1 MKLTDQEKEYIRM
14 NIHEDISKLLLG
26 AKRYPGLNVP
36 FLVEQIASRRQIRG
50 KLPSWVANDSLVFPS
65 KIASEQC
72 SSEQTAAYKQQL
84 VSPEEVICDLTG
96 GLGIDSFYFSQKARS
111 VIYIERFP
119 LYCEAARHNFQL
131 LKADNIQVLSADS
144 AFYIEQ
150 LGNVDLFYLD
160 PARRR
165 EGNKRV
171 FALSD
176 CEPDL
181 TLLLPRLLLKAK
193 RVIAKISPMADI
205 RQTIAILQGVQSV
218 HVLSVKNECKELLFV
233 MGREQVETPL
243 IYCVNYKAADPI
255 PQLFS
260 FKMEEELAASAIY
273 APEIKKYL
281 YEPNASILKAGAFKS
296 ISLYY
301 SLGKVHPNS
310 HLYTSDTFV
319 ENFPGRIFEVDE
331 LIPFSSKVAKTL
343 SKSIPKAN
351 VTVRNFP
358 LSVEEFRKKCKVKEG
373 GDIYLFATTI
383 SPQEKVLLRCRKVLI
398 GTRE

>member
-1 MKLTDQEKEYIRM
+1 
-14 NIHEDISKLLLG
+14 
-26 AKRYPGLNVP
+26 
-36 FLVEQIASRRQIRG
+36 
-50 KLPSWVANDSLVFPS
+50 
-65 KIASEQC
+65 
-72 SSEQTAAYKQQL
+72 
-84 VSPEEVICDLTG
+84 
-96 GLGIDSFYFSQKARS
+96 
-111 VIYIERFP
+111 
-119 LYCEAARHNFQL
+119 
-131 LKADNIQVLSADS
+131 
-144 AFYIEQ
+144 
-150 LGNVDLFYLD
+150 
-160 PARRR
+160 
-165 EGNKRV
+165 
-171 FALSD
+171 
-176 CEPDL
+176 
-181 TLLLPRLLLKAK
+181 
-193 RVIAKISPMADI
+193 
-205 RQTIAILQGVQSV
+205 
-218 HVLSVKNECKELLFV
+218 
-233 MGREQVETPL
+233 
-243 IYCVNYKAADPI
+243 
-255 PQLFS
+255 
-260 FKMEEELAASAIY
+260 MEEELAASAIY